1 MFQSTTHSSETSAS
15 SSGAMSRGFIRRMDL
30 TSLQLFT
37 AVVETGSIGKAAQR
51 EHMAASAV
59 SKRLSDLEAAVGA
72 ALLQRH
78 SKGVSPTAAGASLAH
93 HAHAVLRSL
102 DRMHA
107 ELSEYA
113 DGVRGHV
120 RVLANISAV
129 VQFLPQDIGSFARSH
144 EHIKVDLEERVS
156 ADVVRGVTEGAA
168 ELGICNAAHGVGSLQ
183 SRPYRRDQL
192 AVICPPKHPFLANLK
207 KKEQIAG
214 VLPHKFAINF
224 EATLDFDHVG
234 LHETSSVALAA
245 RRAAS
250 NVQRALKLRVQV
262 TSLDAMCRM
271 IENGLGLGIMPI
283 GAFELMPHVH
293 TLCAIPLADAWA
305 QRDVHLVACDFDAL
319 SAASRALVEHL
330 LKTKP

>member
-1 MFQSTTHSSETSAS
+1 
-15 SSGAMSRGFIRRMDL
+15 
-30 TSLQLFT
+30 
-37 AVVETGSIGKAAQR
+37 
-51 EHMAASAV
+51 
-59 SKRLSDLEAAVGA
+59 
-72 ALLQRH
+72 LLQRH

-144 EHIKVDLEERVS
+144 EQIKVDLEERVS

-168 ELGICNAAHGVGSLQ
+168 ELGICNAAHGVADLQ

-192 AVICPPKHPFLANLK
+192 AVICPPKHPVLAFLK
-207 KKEQIAG
+207 KNTYQVG
-214 VLPHKFAINF
+214 VFPQKFAINF
-224 EATLDFDHVG
+224 DRTLEFDHVG

-250 NVQRALKLRVQV
+250 NAQRALKLRIQV

-283 GAFELMPHVH
+283 GAFELLPHAH
-293 TLCAIPLADAWA
+293 TLVALPLADTWA
-305 QRDVHLVACDFDAL
+305 QREVHLVARDFDSL
-319 SAASRALVEHL
+319 SAASRALVDHL
-330 LKTKP
+330 LSTQP